1 MSDLVTRLS
10 DAALNNL
17 GPMLMAL
24 GVLVGGWLLALIVA
38 AIVRRG
44 LKKTD
49 IDNRLA
55 EWLIGSDR
63 AEDIEVER
71 WFGRIVF
78 WVLML
83 FVLVGF
89 FQVLGLAV
97 VTEPL
102 NRFLIRVFDYLP
114 RLMGPVILGLVAW
127 VIATGLRFIVR
138 KALQTL
144 KLDEQLADQAGLE
157 EQQEIPL
164 AKSVS
169 DTVYWL
175 VFLLF
180 LPAILGAL
188 NLDGLLS
195 PVQGMMDRI
204 LGFLPQLFAAGLILF
219 FGWLLARVLQ
229 RIVSNLLAAIG
240 ADSVADQAGLGAAL
254 GAQRLSGLI
263 GLIVYVLV
271 LIPVLIASLNT
282 LRLDAV
288 TRPAS
293 EMLNT
298 LLTAVPLIFGASL
311 LLAIAFFVGRVVSGL
326 IANLL
331 SGIGFNS
338 VLVRL
343 GLGKESTSDATTP
356 SQIVGHLVLVAIM
369 MFASI
374 EAVRLLGFEVLGS
387 LVAEFMVFAAQ
398 VLLGLIIFGIGLYL
412 ANLAAKTIQSSTTA
426 QAKLLALA
434 ARVSI
439 TVLAGAMAL
448 RQMGL
453 ANEIISLAFGLI
465 LGAIAVAFALAFGIG
480 CRDLAGKAAK
490 DMLEKFNSAE

>member
-1 MSDLVTRLS
+1 MADFVARLTEM
-10 DAALNNL
+10 AMNNL

-24 GVLVGGWLLALIVA
+24 GVLVGGWLIALIVA
-38 AIVRRG
+38 ALVRRA
-44 LKKTD
+44 LKKTE

-55 EWLIGSDR
+55 GWLLGPEK
-63 AEDIEVER
+63 AEKLEVEL
-71 WFGRIVF
+71 WIGRIVF
-78 WVLML
+78 WILML

-97 VTEPL
+97 ITEPL
-102 NRFLIRVFDYLP
+102 NHFLTRIFDYLP
-114 RLMGPVILGLVAW
+114 RLLGPVILGFVAW
-127 VIATGLRFIVR
+127 IVATALRFIVSR
-138 KALQTL
+138 ALQTL
-144 KLDEQLADQAGLE
+144 NLDEKLSDQAGLE
-157 EQQEIPL
+157 EEQRIPL

-188 NLDGLLS
+188 GLNGLLS

-229 RIVSNLLAAIG
+229 RIVTNLLAAVGIDRMG
-240 ADSVADQAGLGAAL
+240 DQAGLATAL
-254 GAQRLSGLI
+254 GKQRLSGLV

-282 LRLDAV
+282 LKLDAV

-298 LLTAVPLIFGASL
+298 ILMALPLVFGATL
-311 LLAIAFFVGRVVSGL
+311 VLAIAYFVGRAVSGL
-326 IANLL
+326 LTNVLA
-331 SGIGFNS
+331 GIGFDS
-338 VLVRL
+338 ILVKL
-343 GLGKESTSDATTP
+343 GIGKEPEKEDTTP
-356 SQIVGHLVLVAIM
+356 SAIVGHLVLVAIM
-369 MFASI
+369 LFASI
-374 EAVRLLGFEVLGS
+374 EAVGMLGFEVLGT
-387 LVAEFMVFAAQ
+387 LMAEFMVFAGQ
-398 VLLGLIIFGIGLYL
+398 ILLGLIIFGIGLYL
-412 ANLAAKTIQSSTTA
+412 ADLAAKTVEASSTA
-426 QAKLLALA
+426 QARLLALA
-434 ARVSI
+434 TRISI
-439 TVLAGAMAL
+439 MVLAGAMAL

-453 ANEIISLAFGLI
+453 ANEIITLAFGLL

-480 CRDLAGKAAK
+480 CRDLAGEAAK
-490 DMLEKFNSAE
+490 NMLEKISKEE

>member
-1 MSDLVTRLS
+1 MSELVARLS
-10 DAALNNL
+10 ETVLNNL
-17 GPMLMAL
+17 GPLLMAL
-24 GVLVGGWLLALIVA
+24 GVLVGGWLVALVA
-38 AIVRRG
+38 AALVRRA
-44 LKKTD
+44 LNKTEV
-49 IDNRLA
+49 DNRLA
-55 EWLIGSDR
+55 EWLVGADQ
-63 AEDIEVER
+63 AEEIEVER

-78 WVLML
+78 WILML

-89 FQVLGLAV
+89 FQVLGLAA

-102 NRFLIRVFDYLP
+102 NRFLNGVFDYLP
-114 RLMGPVILGLVAW
+114 HLLGPAILGLVAW
-127 VIATGLRFIVR
+127 IAATGLRFIVR
-138 KALQTL
+138 KALQAF
-144 KLDEQLADQAGLE
+144 KLDEHLTDQAGLDE
-157 EQQEIPL
+157 DKAIPL

-169 DTVYWL
+169 DAVYWL
-175 VFLLF
+175 VLLLF

-229 RIVSNLLAAIG
+229 KIVSNLLAAVG
-240 ADSVADQAGLGAAL
+240 ADSVADQAGLGTAL
-254 GAQRLSGLI
+254 GKQRLSGLI
-263 GLIVYVLV
+263 GLIVYILVLV
-271 LIPVLIASLNT
+271 PILIASLNT
-282 LRLDAV
+282 LKLDAV
-288 TRPAS
+288 THPAS
-293 EMLNT
+293 AMLNT
-298 LLTAVPLIFGASL
+298 LLGAVPLLFGASL

-326 IANLL
+326 ITNVL

-343 GLGKESTSDATTP
+343 GLGKEQTDDATTP
-356 SQIVGHLVLVAIM
+356 SQIVGQLVLVAIM

-374 EAVRLLGFEVLGS
+374 EAVRLLGFEVLGG
-387 LVAEFMVFAAQ
+387 LVAEFMVFAGQ

-412 ANLAAKTIQSSTTA
+412 ANLAAKTVQSSTTA

-439 TVLAGAMAL
+439 TALAGAMAL

-453 ANEIISLAFGLI
+453 ANEIITLAFGLI

-480 CRDLAGKAAK
+480 CREMAGKAAG
-490 DMLEKFNSAE
+490 DMLMKINQNE